1 MIAIETN
8 EMMGIEGGGLLGAVA
23 VGVVLGTAAAYA
35 LFEDEIDE
43 TLSAGWETV
52 KDGARKGLGLGV
64 TYEGDANVDPTK
76 LY

>member
-1 MIAIETN
+1 
-8 EMMGIEGGGLLGAVA
+8 
-23 VGVVLGTAAAYA
+23 VVLGTAAAYA